1 MLLVYGVINKYE
13 KIIITGGSSGIGK
26 SIALLYAKEGADVV
40 INSRKEEA
48 LKEVCKLNESKIT
61 YVVGDITQDEVV
73 KKIAEYIKTKFGKL
87 DILVNN
93 AGWCPVQPLKEI
105 KISDY
110 DKAFN
115 LDVRALV
122 NVTIECLPLILK
134 AKGNILNI
142 STVGASHRGPN
153 LSMYLGAK
161 AAVENFT
168 RCWALELVKDGVRVN
183 CISPGAIETNIW
195 YVTDLSEEEA
205 KKHKESM
212 EKVIP
217 MGRFGTPEEVPNVAL
232 FLVSNEAS
240 YVTGSIYA
248 VDGGAGAP

>member
-1 MLLVYGVINKYE
+1 MKLDNKVA
-13 KIIITGGSSGIGK
+13 IVTGGAMGNGLGIVKTFLKYG
-26 SIALLYAKEGADVV
+26 AKVV
-40 INSRKEEA
+40 ILDYSDEIQNTISTLDNPNVSGYKVDIRDK
-48 LKEVCKLNESKIT
+48 NR
-61 YVVGDITQDEVV
+61 VVECVNEVV
-73 KKIAEYIKTKFGKL
+73 SKYDHI

-115 LDVRALV
+115 LYVRALV
-122 NVTIECLPLILK
+122 NVTIEFLPLILK

-161 AAVENFT
+161 GAVENFT
-168 RCWALELVKDGVRVN
+168 RCWALELAKDGVRVN
-183 CISPGAIETNIW
+183 AIAPGAIETNIW
-195 YVTDLSEEEA
+195 NVTDLSKEDAE
-205 KKHKESM
+205 KHKKGM
-212 EKVIP
+212 EKMIP
-217 MGRFGTPEEVPNVAL
+217 CGRFGTPDEVANVAL

-240 YVTGSIYA
+240 YVTGSIYN

>member
-1 MLLVYGVINKYE
+1 MGKLDGQVAVV
-13 KIIITGGSSGIGK
+13 TGGSLGIGK
-26 SIALLYAKEGADVV
+26 SIAVLYAQEGADVV
-40 INSRKEEA
+40 IISRKEEA
-48 LKEVCKLNESKIT
+48 LKEVCKLNPQKIT
-61 YVVGDITQDEVV
+61 YVAGDITQTESIKKLVEYV
-73 KKIAEYIKTKFGKL
+73 KNKFGKL

-105 KISDY
+105 KIEDY

-122 NVTIECLPLILK
+122 HITIEFLPLILK
-134 AKGNILNI
+134 AKGNIINL
-142 STVGASHRGPN
+142 STVGATHRGPN

-168 RCWALELVKDGVRVN
+168 RCWALELAKDGVRVN
-183 CISPGAIETNIW
+183 AIAPGAIETNIW
-195 YVTDLSEEEA
+195 NVTDLSPEDA

-217 MGRFGTPEEVPNVAL
+217 CGRFGQPEEVANVAL
-232 FLVSNEAS
+232 FLASKDAS
-240 YVTGSIYA
+240 YVSGSIYN
-248 VDGGAGAP
+248 VDGAAGAP

>member
-1 MLLVYGVINKYE
+1 MKN
-13 KIIITGGSSGIGK
+13 
-26 SIALLYAKEGADVV
+26 
-40 INSRKEEA
+40 
-48 LKEVCKLNESKIT
+48 
-61 YVVGDITQDEVV
+61 
-73 KKIAEYIKTKFGKL
+73 KFGKL

-105 KISDY
+105 KIEDY

-115 LDVRALV
+115 LDVRSLV
-122 NVTIECLPLILK
+122 NITIESLQLILK
-134 AKGNILNI
+134 AKGNIINI

-168 RCWALELVKDGVRVN
+168 RCWALELAKDGVRVN
-183 CISPGAIETNIW
+183 AIAPGAIETNIW
-195 YVTDLSEEEA
+195 YVTDLSPEDA

-217 MGRFGTPEEVPNVAL
+217 CGRFGTPEEVANVAL
-232 FLVSNEAS
+232 FLASKEAS
-240 YVTGSIYA
+240 YVTGSIYN

>member
-1 MLLVYGVINKYE
+1 MGKLDGQVAVV
-13 KIIITGGSSGIGK
+13 TGGSSGIGK
-26 SIALLYAKEGADVV
+26 SIALLFAKEGADVV
-40 INSRKEEA
+40 IISRKEEA
-48 LKEVCKLNESKIT
+48 LKEVCKLNPQKIT
-61 YVVGDITQDEVV
+61 YVAGDITQTESIKKLVEYV
-73 KKIAEYIKTKFGKL
+73 KNKFGKL

-105 KISDY
+105 KIEDY

-115 LDVRALV
+115 LDVRSLV
-122 NVTIECLPLILK
+122 NITIESLQLILK
-134 AKGNILNI
+134 AKGNIINI

-168 RCWALELVKDGVRVN
+168 RCWALELAKDGVRVN
-183 CISPGAIETNIW
+183 AIAPGAIETNIW
-195 YVTDLSEEEA
+195 NVTDLSPEDA

-217 MGRFGTPEEVPNVAL
+217 CGRFGTPEEVANVAL
-232 FLVSNEAS
+232 FLASKEAS
-240 YVTGSIYA
+240 YVTGSIYN

>member
-1 MLLVYGVINKYE
+1 MGRLDVEVAVV
-13 KIIITGGSSGIGK
+13 TGGSSGIGK

-40 INSRKEEA
+40 IISRKEEA
-48 LKEVCKLNESKIT
+48 LKEVCKLNEKKIT

-73 KKIAEYIKTKFGKL
+73 KKLADYVKTKFGKL

-105 KISDY
+105 KIADY
-110 DKAFN
+110 DKAFS

-161 AAVENFT
+161 GAVENFT
-168 RCWALELVKDGVRVN
+168 RCWALELAKDGVRVN
-183 CISPGAIETNIW
+183 AIAPGAIETNIW
-195 YVTDLSEEEA
+195 YVTDLSKEDA
-205 KKHKESM
+205 KKHKEGM
-212 EKVIP
+212 EKMIP
-217 MGRFGTPEEVPNVAL
+217 CGRFGTPEEVANVAL
-232 FLVSNEAS
+232 FLVSDEAS
-240 YVTGSIYA
+240 YVTGSIYN

>member
-1 MLLVYGVINKYE
+1 MGKLDGQVAVV
-13 KIIITGGSSGIGK
+13 TGGSSGIGK
-26 SIALLYAKEGADVV
+26 SIAVLFAKEGADVV
-40 INSRKEEA
+40 IISRKEEA
-48 LKEVCKLNESKIT
+48 LKEVCKLNPEKIT
-61 YVVGDITQDEVV
+61 YVAGDITQTENIKKLVEYV
-73 KKIAEYIKTKFGKL
+73 KNKFGKL

-105 KISDY
+105 KIEDY

-115 LDVRALV
+115 LDVRSLV
-122 NVTIECLPLILK
+122 NITIESLQLILK
-134 AKGNILNI
+134 AKGNIINI

-168 RCWALELVKDGVRVN
+168 RCWALELAKDGVRVN
-183 CISPGAIETNIW
+183 AIAPGAIETNIW
-195 YVTDLSEEEA
+195 NVTDLSPEDA

-217 MGRFGTPEEVPNVAL
+217 CGRFGTPEEVANVAL
-232 FLVSNEAS
+232 FLTSKEAS
-240 YVTGSIYA
+240 YVTGSIYN

>member
-1 MLLVYGVINKYE
+1 MGRLDGKVALV
-13 KIIITGGSSGIGK
+13 TGGSSGIGK

-122 NVTIECLPLILK
+122 NMTIECLPLILK

-195 YVTDLSEEEA
+195 NVTDLSEEEA

-217 MGRFGTPEEVPNVAL
+217 MGRFGTPEEVANVAL
-232 FLVSNEAS
+232 FLVSSEAS

>member
-1 MLLVYGVINKYE
+1 MGKLDGQVAVV
-13 KIIITGGSSGIGK
+13 TGGSLGIGK
-26 SIALLYAKEGADVV
+26 SIAVLFAQEGADVV
-40 INSRKEEA
+40 IISRKEEA
-48 LKEVCKLNESKIT
+48 LKEVCKLNPQKIT
-61 YVVGDITQDEVV
+61 YVAGDITQTESIKKLVEYV
-73 KKIAEYIKTKFGKL
+73 KNKFGKL

-105 KISDY
+105 KIEDY

-122 NVTIECLPLILK
+122 HITIEFLPLILK
-134 AKGNILNI
+134 AKGNIINL
-142 STVGASHRGPN
+142 STVGATHRGPN

-168 RCWALELVKDGVRVN
+168 RCWALELAKDGVRVN
-183 CISPGAIETNIW
+183 AIAPGAIETNIW
-195 YVTDLSEEEA
+195 NVTDLSPEDA

-217 MGRFGTPEEVPNVAL
+217 CGRFGQPEEVAKVAL
-232 FLVSNEAS
+232 FLASKDAS
-240 YVTGSIYA
+240 YVSGSIYN
-248 VDGGAGAP
+248 VDGAAGAP

>member
-1 MLLVYGVINKYE
+1 MGKLDGQVAV
-13 KIIITGGSSGIGK
+13 ITGGSSGIGK
-26 SIALLYAKEGADVV
+26 SIAVLFAKEGADVV
-40 INSRKEEA
+40 IISRKEEA
-48 LKEVCKLNESKIT
+48 LKEVCKLNPEKIT
-61 YVVGDITQDEVV
+61 YVAGDITQTENIKKLVEYV
-73 KKIAEYIKTKFGKL
+73 KNKFGKL

-105 KISDY
+105 KIEDY

-115 LDVRALV
+115 LDVRTLV
-122 NVTIECLPLILK
+122 NITIESLQLILK
-134 AKGNILNI
+134 AKGNIINI

-168 RCWALELVKDGVRVN
+168 RCWALELAKDGVRVN
-183 CISPGAIETNIW
+183 AIAPGAIETNIW
-195 YVTDLSEEEA
+195 NVTDLSPEDA

-217 MGRFGTPEEVPNVAL
+217 CGRFGTPEEVANVAL
-232 FLVSNEAS
+232 FLASKEAS
-240 YVTGSIYA
+240 YVTGSIYN

>member
-1 MLLVYGVINKYE
+1 MGKLDGKVAV
-13 KIIITGGSSGIGK
+13 ITGGSSEIGK
-26 SIALLYAKEGADVV
+26 AIAILYAKEGADVV
-40 INSRKEEA
+40 IVSRKEEA
-48 LKEVCKLNESKIT
+48 LKEVCKLNEKKIS
-61 YVVGDITQDEVV
+61 YVIGDITKDESV
-73 KKIAEYIKTKFGKL
+73 KKLVDYVKKKFEKL

-110 DKAFN
+110 DKAFD

-122 NVTIECLPLILK
+122 NVTIEFLPLILK

-161 AAVENFT
+161 GAVENFT
-168 RCWALELVKDGVRVN
+168 RCWALELAKDGVRVN
-183 CISPGAIETNIW
+183 AIAPGAIETNIW
-195 YVTDLSEEEA
+195 NVTDLTPEDA
-205 KKHKESM
+205 KKHKKSM
-212 EKVIP
+212 EQHIP
-217 MGRFGTPEEVPNVAL
+217 CGRFGTPEEVANVAL

-240 YVTGSIYA
+240 YVTGSIYN
-248 VDGGAGAP
+248 VDGGSGAP